1 LQAYLG
7 GQFLNQFNRF
17 GRQWRVFLQAEGEDR
32 MDERS
37 LEQFYVRNNDQQMV
51 PLSSLVTTKRI
62 TGPEYTNRFNVYRAA
77 QVIGAAAP
85 GYSSGQAMEALE
97 EVARQTLPPE
107 IGYDWADL
115 SYQERQA
122 SGTGFG
128 IFALSLVLVFLIL
141 AALYESWSLPFSV
154 LLTVPIAIF
163 GAFLGL
169 WLRKYDLDVYAQ
181 IGLIV
186 LIGLAA
192 KNAILIVEFAK
203 AELEKGRGVVDA
215 ALEGARLRL
224 RPILMTSFAFILG
237 CLPLWFASGS
247 GAASRRI
254 LGTVV
259 IVGMLAATIIG
270 IFIIPVAFYLVEQLT
285 TRMKRKSVSS
295 AITTVLVIGFL
306 LGSVRG
312 QTPDKFRGVDPA
324 ATTTTQSIGDLK
336 WFEVFKDPALQ
347 NLINRAMAR
356 NYDLRAAVARINA
369 ERANLGLARSNEFPQ
384 FAATGDVTT
393 ARTSQNAQV
402 IPGQGGRTRSVG
414 SVFLNLLNF
423 ELDIWGRRRDETRAA
438 HAQLHVAEEDRKAVM
453 TTVVSDVATGYF
465 SLLELESELDIAK
478 RTLATREDSL
488 KLIRARE
495 QNGIATQLDVRQAEE
510 LVYQAS
516 QTIPDTERLI
526 EQTENQINLLLGD
539 NPGPVTRGNT
549 LDQQQELPAVP
560 AGLPS
565 SLLERRPDI
574 RAAEQNLV
582 SQRALVSAARKA
594 YFPTISLTGLLGFQS
609 NQLSN
614 LFTGP
619 SSAWSFVPQITQP
632 IFTAGRLKSNVKF
645 FRAQQEL
652 AVVQYQQT
660 IQTSFRE
667 VSDALIAYRKV
678 KEIRTQ
684 QELLVTTLRDRSKLA
699 YLRYEG
705 GVDTLLNALDADRD
719 LFDAERNLTLTKRD
733 ELLSLVQLYKALGG
747 GWQ

>member
-1 LQAYLG
+1 
-7 GQFLNQFNRF
+7 
-17 GRQWRVFLQAEGEDR
+17 
-32 MDERS
+32 
-37 LEQFYVRNNDQQMV
+37 MV
-51 PLSSLVTTKRI
+51 PLSSVVTTKRI

-77 QVIGAAAP
+77 QVIGSAAP
-85 GYSSGQAMEALE
+85 GYSSGQAMAALE
-97 EVARQTLPPE
+97 EVARETLPQQM
-107 IGYDWADL
+107 GYDWADL
-115 SYQERQA
+115 SYQERAA
-122 SGTGFG
+122 SGTALS

-154 LLTVPIAIF
+154 LMTVPIAIF
-163 GAFLGL
+163 GAFIGL
-169 WLRKYDLDVYAQ
+169 LIRGYDLDVYAQ

-203 AELEKGRGVVDA
+203 AELEKGRNIVDA

-259 IVGMLAATIIG
+259 IVGMLAATVIG
-270 IFIIPVAFYLVEQLT
+270 IFVIPVSFYLIEHLVS
-285 TRMKRKSVSS
+285 RAGRRRSASS
-295 AITTVLVIGFL
+295 AATAALLVVAL
-306 LGSVRG
+306 LPTGTKAQ
-312 QTPDKFRGVDPA
+312 QTPDKFRGADPA
-324 ATTTTQSIGDLK
+324 APVNAESIGDLK
-336 WFEVFKDPALQ
+336 WFDVFKDEELQ
-347 NLINRAMAR
+347 KLINRAMTR
-356 NYDLRAAVARINA
+356 NYDLRTAVARINA
-369 ERANLGLARSNEFPQ
+369 ERANFGLARSNQFPQ
-384 FAATGDVTT
+384 FEASADIATT
-393 ARTSQNAQV
+393 RNSQNALN
-402 IPGQGGRTRSVG
+402 IPGQSGRTRSIG
-414 SVFLNLLNF
+414 EVFLNLLSF
-423 ELDIWGRRRDETRAA
+423 ELDIWGRRRDQTKAARAE
-438 HAQLHVAEEDRKAVM
+438 LRVAEEDRKAVM
-453 TTVVSDVATGYF
+453 TTVVSDVASGYF
-465 SLLELESELDIAK
+465 SLLELDNELDIAK

-488 KLIRARE
+488 RLIRAR
-495 QNGIATQLDVRQAEE
+495 QQGGLATMLDVRQAEE

-539 NPGPVTRGNT
+539 SPGPITRGRT
-549 LDQQQELPAVP
+549 LDAQQELPSVP

-565 SLLERRPDI
+565 ALLERRPDI

-582 SQRALVSAARKA
+582 AQRALVSAARKA

-609 NQLSN
+609 DQLSS
-614 LFTGP
+614 LFSGP
-619 SSAWSFVPQITQP
+619 SRAWSFVPQITQP

-645 FRAQQEL
+645 ARAQQEL
-652 AVVQYQQT
+652 GVVQYQQT
-660 IQTSFRE
+660 IQTAFRE
-667 VSDALIAYRKV
+667 VSDALVQYRKV

-684 QELLVTTLRDRSKLA
+684 QDLLVTTLRDRSRLA
-699 YLRYEG
+699 HLRYEG
-705 GVDTLLNALDADRD
+705 GVDTLLNALDADRE